1 MSYRYYDLNTH
12 KVEYYNGNTCD
23 HDAYENTHSGY
34 FSLCEDPV
42 ASKYFSADDYEDKR
56 DVPDNGLGG
65 KEVDGRKYFLFA
77 TYNQGYIKNEK
88 GEEEYRGNELYFVM
102 TDAPTNE
109 VLYIEKFTLKNY
121 SAYNAFECAELYM
134 NKNGKLYE
142 FYE

>member
-1 MSYRYYDLNTH
+1 M
-12 KVEYYNGNTCD
+12 EYYNGNTCD